1 MTVMN
6 RVYVSGAFDDV
17 RSADIR
23 FLHEAARIGPL
34 TVVLWPD
41 ETITRSRGKPPRF
54 ALAERRYYLEALRAV
69 GSVVTADA
77 GDSLDTLPEALVQA
91 ARGLGATNNGL
102 RSTAGSVTWA
112 LADRP
117 GSPEENPKPEKLAFC
132 AAEGIQCRVFGLDE
146 LSGFPYLSP
155 GLYPA
160 KDPGTK
166 RVVVTGC
173 FDWLHSG
180 HIRFFEEASAY
191 GELNVVIG
199 SDANLRLLK
208 GEGHPAFPEAERRF
222 VAGSIRTVA
231 RCLVATG
238 SGWLDAEPEMRAL
251 GADRYLVNEDGDKPE
266 KREFC
271 ERNGIEYI
279 VLKRVP
285 KEGLPA
291 RSSTDLKG

>member
-1 MTVMN
+1 ME
-6 RVYVSGAFDDV
+6 RVFVSGAFDDM
-17 RSADIR
+17 RSGDIR
-23 FLHEAARIGPL
+23 FLHEAARLGPL
-34 TVVLWPD
+34 SVILWPD
-41 ETITRSRGKPPRF
+41 GAIARFRGKPPRF
-54 ALAERRYYLEALRAV
+54 SLAERRYYLAALR
-69 GSVVTADA
+69 SVDTVEVADVNI
-77 GDSLDTLPEALVQA
+77 DPDTLPA
-91 ARGLGATNNGL
+91 AHIARA
-102 RSTAGSVTWA
+102 RAAKGSITWA
-112 LADRP
+112 LAERP
-117 GSPEENPKPEKLAFC
+117 LSPEENPGPAKLAFC
-132 AAEGIQCRVFGLDE
+132 RAESVRYRVFEAAELK
-146 LSGFPYLSP
+146 GFPDLSP
-155 GLYPA
+155 APYPERL
-160 KDPGTK
+160 PGTK
-166 RVVVTGC
+166 RVFVTGC

-208 GEGHPAFPEAERRF
+208 GEGHPAFPEDERAF

-231 RCLVATG
+231 RCIVATG

-279 VLKRVP
+279 VLKRIP

-291 RSSTDLKG
+291 RSSTDLKV